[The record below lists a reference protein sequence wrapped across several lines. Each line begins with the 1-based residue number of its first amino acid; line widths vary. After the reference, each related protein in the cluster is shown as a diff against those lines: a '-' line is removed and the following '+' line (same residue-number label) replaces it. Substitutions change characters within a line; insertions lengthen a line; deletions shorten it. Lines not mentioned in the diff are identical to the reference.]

1 MDQVSDFFCSPFVG
15 DQVADQVSDKFDLM
29 EFRLYRTL
37 LLELSCS
44 LIHCISLTK
53 DTNLEWR
60 GNASR

>member
-1 MDQVSDFFCSPFVG
+1 VDQVSDFFCSPFVG

-37 LLELSCS
+37 LLELSFS